1 MGKPTGFMEIK
12 REKGK
17 ERDPLKRLGDW
28 KEYAAPLS
36 DEALSRQ
43 GARCMDCGTPFATWE
58 WILMLLLLDVQSIT

>member
-43 GARCMDCGTPFATWE
+43 GA
-58 WILMLLLLDVQSIT
+58 